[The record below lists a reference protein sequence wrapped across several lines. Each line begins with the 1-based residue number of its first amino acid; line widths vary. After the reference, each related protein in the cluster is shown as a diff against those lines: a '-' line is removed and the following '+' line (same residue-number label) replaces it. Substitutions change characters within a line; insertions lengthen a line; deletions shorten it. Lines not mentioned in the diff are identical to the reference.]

1 LSSEIQSLF
10 LAAAFFQIV
19 FESGFQQA
27 SFQVWLFCSTSFL
40 SAAKFQVVF
49 VESLKLASKFLA
61 SVLVCDGFDW
71 LCFATSALFVVGF
84 VGFQNWLIFSWQK
97 FWQNISRSFS
107 ASILVSI
114 KFSRLGSRFS
124 LAF

>member
-1 LSSEIQSLF
+1 MCLSLVFSKQVF
-10 LAAAFFQIV
+10 NFGFFVQQV
-19 FESGFQQA
+19 FFS
-27 SFQVWLFCSTSFL
+27 S
-40 SAAKFQVVF
+40 AKFQVGF
-49 VESLKLASKFLA
+49 VESLKSGSRFLA
-61 SVLVCDGFDW
+61 GVLVCDGFDW
-71 LCFATSALFVVGF
+71 LCFAASALFVVGF